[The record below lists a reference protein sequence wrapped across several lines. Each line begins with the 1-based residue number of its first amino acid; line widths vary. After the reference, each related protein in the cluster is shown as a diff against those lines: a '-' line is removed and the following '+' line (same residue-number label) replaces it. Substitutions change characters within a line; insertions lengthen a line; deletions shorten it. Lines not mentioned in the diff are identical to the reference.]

1 MDLTNEDTAAN
12 PASASASAN
21 PSADPAA
28 SARVIF
34 DTKIAVILR
43 DDLPVWKKL
52 NVTAFIVSGI
62 AATVEGV
69 VGPRYVDGSGKS
81 YLPMFRQPVLVYS
94 ASDEELRRAFSRV
107 SERELDMSIFTEDLF
122 DTGHDD
128 DNRAAVA
135 AVPTDEL
142 RLVGIAVRGEKAR
155 VDKALKGLRLHR

>member
-1 MDLTNEDTAAN
+1 MDLTNEDARAN
-12 PASASASAN
+12 PAPASATG
-21 PSADPAA
+21 A
-28 SARVIF
+28 SAVEAVQARPVF

-69 VGPRYVDGSGKS
+69 VGPRYVDRSGKS

-94 ASDEELRRAFSRV
+94 AGDEELRRAFKRV

-128 DNRAAVA
+128 ANRAAVA

-142 RLVGIAVRGEKAR
+142 RLVGIALRGEKGR
-155 VDKALKGLRLHR
+155 VDKALKGLRLHG